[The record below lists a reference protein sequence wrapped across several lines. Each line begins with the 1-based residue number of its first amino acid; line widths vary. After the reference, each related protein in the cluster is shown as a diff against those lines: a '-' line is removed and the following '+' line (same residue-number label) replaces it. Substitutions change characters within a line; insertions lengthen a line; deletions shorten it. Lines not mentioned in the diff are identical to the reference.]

1 MKLRRPKGMT
11 VITVVA
17 VVIAIYLLLVPLVM
31 DLITSVR
38 GTFLPFG
45 LPDIRWGLQNYHA
58 MLSSG
63 GLPDTLLDTAG
74 YAGGATVIAMT
85 IGGALAWL
93 VARTDLPGRRIFQV
107 LIIVPFI
114 IPPIV
119 MAQSYIL
126 MLAPQAGVLNEL
138 LRLLPF
144 WSGATGPVNPFS
156 FGTMLVLQG
165 LSLVPFPFLLLSP
178 AMQNMDGSLE
188 EAGRMSGA
196 SFARTVRTVTLPILW
211 PTILGLTALTF
222 LLAVGGLAIP
232 LLFGQESGTN
242 ILALRLWY
250 LVTPPGGSL
259 PQYGLAA
266 AYGVVFLVFMAAVFW
281 AYLRSTRSAAQR
293 ASVSGK
299 GYRARRLPLGRFRP
313 YALALVI
320 CYLLVVVALPAAA
333 LIWSAVTP
341 YTLPISLHNLQAH
354 FTLSAFP
361 AVFSDPE
368 FWQSL
373 TRTGIIGAASATIAC
388 VVAVTLAFSS
398 ARRRGGP
405 AARAIDLLASSS
417 IAIPEVI
424 AGFTAF
430 MLYLI
435 INRWVA
441 LSGTVFALILAN
453 SYRLAV
459 PYRTAYSGILQ
470 IGAELEEAA
479 ASSGASRLATFRRIV
494 LPLIA
499 PTVLAVWIQ
508 LFIVAATDFT
518 LAAFLSNAQTQ
529 PLSIYLYDRIDVTSG
544 EYVPSQGA
552 AMALIFTVLVA
563 ALWYG
568 LTAFLGRH
576 AMGRTIQP
584 APISATIDTL
594 NSATTAET
602 AKEPSWQP
610 TR

>member
-1 MKLRRPKGMT
+1 MKLSRPKGMT
-11 VITVVA
+11 VVTAAAVLVA
-17 VVIAIYLLLVPLVM
+17 VYLLLVPLVM

-45 LPDIRWGLQNYHA
+45 LPDIHWGLQNYRA
-58 MLSSG
+58 LTAGSG
-63 GLPDTLLDTAG
+63 GLGATLLDTAL
-74 YAGGATVIAMT
+74 YAGGATLVAMLL
-85 IGGALAWL
+85 GSALAWL
-93 VARTDLPGRRIFQV
+93 TARTDLPGQRVISV
-107 LIIVPFI
+107 LVIVPFI

-126 MLAPQAGVLNEL
+126 MLGPQAGVLNEV
-138 LRLLPF
+138 LRVLP
-144 WSGATGPVNPFS
+144 WWHGASGPVNPFS

-165 LSLVPFPFLLLSP
+165 LSLVPFPFLLLAP
-178 AMQNMDGSLE
+178 AMANMDGSLE
-188 EAGRMSGA
+188 EASRMSGA

-211 PTILGLTALTF
+211 PTVLGLAALTF
-222 LLAVGGLAIP
+222 LLAIGGLAIP
-232 LLFGQESGTN
+232 LLFGQESGTH

-259 PQYGLAA
+259 PEYGQAA
-266 AYGVVFLVFMAAVFW
+266 AYGLVFLVFMAVIFW
-281 AYLRSTRSAAQR
+281 AYLRSTRSAAR
-293 ASVSGK
+293 RGAISGK
-299 GYRARRLPLGRFRP
+299 GYRPRRLPLGRGKPF
-313 YALALVI
+313 ALAAVI
-320 CYLLVVVALPAAA
+320 LYLLVVVALPAAA
-333 LIWSAVTP
+333 LLWSAVTP
-341 YTLPISLHNLQAH
+341 YTLPITAHNLSAH

-361 AVFSDPE
+361 AVFRDPQ

-388 VVAVTLAFSS
+388 AVAVTLAFSS
-398 ARRRGGP
+398 ARSARQAASGRGGGA
-405 AARAIDLLASSS
+405 AARLVDLLASSS
-417 IAIPEVI
+417 IAIPDVI

-441 LSGTVFALILAN
+441 LSGTIIALILAN

-459 PYRTAYSGILQ
+459 PYRTAYSAILQ
-470 IGAELEEAA
+470 VGGELEEAA
-479 ASSGASRLATFRRIV
+479 ASSGASRLATFRRVV
-494 LPLIA
+494 LPLIL

-518 LAAFLSNAQTQ
+518 LAAFLSNAQSQ
-529 PLSIYLYDRIDVTSG
+529 PLSMYLYDRINVTSG

-552 AMALIFTVLVA
+552 AMALVFTVLVA

-568 LTAFLGRH
+568 LTA
-576 AMGRTIQP
+576 
-584 APISATIDTL
+584 L
-594 NSATTAET
+594 NARKTRD
-602 AKEPSWQP
+602 KEPTWRM